1 MRRHLLPAIL
11 ALISLSSLVAA
22 VRAEPAGSAT
32 SVAAVDGTPAPVAPV
47 LSPRRAPALL
57 AQPVGKAQLVQALE
71 AVSAGSPDR
80 SCLLVTDGEQVLFE
94 RQAELPL
101 APASGMKLLTAA
113 AVLDHLDPAER
124 LRTNVVAAGAPAGG
138 VVDGDLWL
146 VGGGD
151 PVLGTADW
159 AAHFERQPALVTP
172 LEELADGIARS
183 GVREIRG
190 RVLGDESRYDAT
202 RYVAGW
208 PGRYITANEVGPLS
222 ALSVND
228 GFDAW
233 TPRAVPFADPAAGAA
248 GVLTELLR
256 QRGVQVVGEAGSG
269 TAPGGVTTIAFV
281 DSPPVGDVVG
291 EMLRQSDNG
300 TAELL
305 TKELGVRVAGEGST
319 AAGVGVVSDT
329 LASLAEPTAGVV
341 VQDGSGLDPDDRV
354 TCRLLHDLVDDDDGG
369 PIDRGLAVAGTT
381 GTLTMRF
388 VGTPMTGQLRAKT
401 GTINGVASL
410 SGVVTTQGGFEL
422 SFSSILNDIARAAD
436 AGPLETAL
444 GEALVRFPDLPSLE
458 EIGPQGYP
466 GAA

>member
-222 ALSVND
+222 ALS
-228 GFDAW
+228 
-233 TPRAVPFADPAAGAA
+233 
-248 GVLTELLR
+248 
-256 QRGVQVVGEAGSG
+256 
-269 TAPGGVTTIAFV
+269 
-281 DSPPVGDVVG
+281 
-291 EMLRQSDNG
+291 
-300 TAELL
+300 
-305 TKELGVRVAGEGST
+305 
-319 AAGVGVVSDT
+319 
-329 LASLAEPTAGVV
+329 
-341 VQDGSGLDPDDRV
+341 
-354 TCRLLHDLVDDDDGG
+354 
-369 PIDRGLAVAGTT
+369 
-381 GTLTMRF
+381 
-388 VGTPMTGQLRAKT
+388 
-401 GTINGVASL
+401 
-410 SGVVTTQGGFEL
+410 
-422 SFSSILNDIARAAD
+422 
-436 AGPLETAL
+436 
-444 GEALVRFPDLPSLE
+444 
-458 EIGPQGYP
+458 
-466 GAA
+466 

>member
-1 MRRHLLPAIL
+1 
-11 ALISLSSLVAA
+11 
-22 VRAEPAGSAT
+22 
-32 SVAAVDGTPAPVAPV
+32 
-47 LSPRRAPALL
+47 
-57 AQPVGKAQLVQALE
+57 
-71 AVSAGSPDR
+71 
-80 SCLLVTDGEQVLFE
+80 
-94 RQAELPL
+94 
-101 APASGMKLLTAA
+101 
-113 AVLDHLDPAER
+113 
-124 LRTNVVAAGAPAGG
+124 
-138 VVDGDLWL
+138 
-146 VGGGD
+146 
-151 PVLGTADW
+151 
-159 AAHFERQPALVTP
+159 
-172 LEELADGIARS
+172 